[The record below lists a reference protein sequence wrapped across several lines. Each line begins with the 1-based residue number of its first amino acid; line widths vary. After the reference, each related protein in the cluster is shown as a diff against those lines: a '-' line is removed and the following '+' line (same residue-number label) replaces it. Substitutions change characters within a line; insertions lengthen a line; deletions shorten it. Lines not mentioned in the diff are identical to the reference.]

1 MHRDYR
7 FNNVKI
13 YAEITGWGK
22 CLPPAIMTNDD
33 LATFL
38 ETSDEWIETRTGI
51 KERRVSHVGT
61 SHLATIAAL
70 NALAAADVDPND
82 LDLILVG
89 TCTADEIIPN
99 VASAV
104 QQRIGAKYAAAFD
117 LNAACSS
124 FLYGMHYATQ
134 AIRTGAHKKVLII
147 GAERLTRILDW
158 TKRESAVLFG
168 DGAGAMVLEASESEC
183 GLLASHVTCDA
194 DARDVLALEFGLSFD
209 RFGFDGIMPFNF
221 VGQEIFK
228 RAVKGMNIAIEKVF
242 AETGLSTD
250 DIDSLIPHQANKRL
264 IDYLAKMCNVPE
276 DKTFINIQKYGNT
289 SSATLPI
296 AFCEAVEQGMVKP
309 GDTIVSAVFGG
320 GLTCGAGIIKWGQ
333 RITPKRDNNLQLESN
348 GQSAL
353 DLILPLHLNTKAAW
367 EKRQHD

>member
-1 MHRDYR
+1 
-7 FNNVKI
+7 VKI

-22 CLPPAIMTNDD
+22 CLPPAVMTNDD

-38 ETSDEWIETRTGI
+38 DTSDEWIRTRTGI
-51 KERRVSHVGT
+51 EERRVSEVGT
-61 SHLATIAAL
+61 SKLATVAARNAIAAAGL
-70 NALAAADVDPND
+70 DAND
-82 LDLILVG
+82 IDLIIVG
-89 TCTADEIIPN
+89 TCTPDEIIPN

-104 QQRIGAKYAAAFD
+104 QRDIGNKHAAAFD

-124 FLYGMHYATQ
+124 FLYGMHFATQ

-158 TKRESAVLFG
+158 TQRESAVLFG
-168 DGAGAMVLEASESEC
+168 DGAGAMVLEASTEES

-194 DARDVLALEFGLSFD
+194 DARDVLALEFGMSFD
-209 RFGFDGIMPFNF
+209 RFGFDGIMPFSF

-228 RAVKGMNIAIEKVF
+228 RAVKGMNTAVEKVF
-242 AETGLSTD
+242 EETGLTTE

-264 IDYLAKMCNVPE
+264 IDYLAKMCKVPE
-276 DKTFINIQKYGNT
+276 EKTVINIQKYGNT

-296 AFCEAVEQGMVKP
+296 AFCEAVEQGIVKP

-333 RITPKRDNNLQLESN
+333 RVTPIRDNNETLPSN
-348 GQSAL
+348 GKSAL
-353 DLILPLHLNTKAAW
+353 ELILPLHKGTKAAW
-367 EKRQHD
+367 EKRGNE

>member
-1 MHRDYR
+1 M
-7 FNNVKI
+7 KK

-22 CLPPAIMTNDD
+22 CLPPAVMTNDD

-38 ETSDEWIETRTGI
+38 DTSDEWIRTRTGI
-51 KERRVSHVGT
+51 EERRVSSVGT
-61 SHLATIAAL
+61 SKLATVAGR
-70 NALAAADVDPND
+70 NALAAAGLDAND

-89 TCTADEIIPN
+89 TCTPDEIIPN

-104 QQRIGAKYAAAFD
+104 QRDLGAKYAAAFD

-134 AIRTGAHKKVLII
+134 AIRTGVHKKVLII

-168 DGAGAMVLEASESEC
+168 DGAGAMVLEASDEEC

-194 DARDVLALEFGLSFD
+194 DARDVLALEFGMSFD

-228 RAVKGMNIAIEKVF
+228 RAVKGMNLAVEKVF
-242 AETGLSTD
+242 AETGLTTA

-264 IDYLAKMCNVPE
+264 IDYLAKMCKVPE
-276 DKTFINIQKYGNT
+276 EKTVINIQKYGNT

-296 AFCEAVEQGMVKP
+296 AFCEAVEQGIVKP

-333 RITPKRDNNLQLESN
+333 RVTPLQPNDEQLPSD
-348 GQSAL
+348 GQTAL
-353 DLILPLHLNTKAAW
+353 DLILPMHQKTKAAW
-367 EKRQHD
+367 ERREHE

>member
-1 MHRDYR
+1 
-7 FNNVKI
+7 VKI

-22 CLPPAIMTNDD
+22 CLPPAVMINDD

-38 ETSDEWIETRTGI
+38 ETSDEWIRTRTGI
-51 KERRVSHVGT
+51 EERRVSEVGT
-61 SHLATIAAL
+61 SKLATVAAR
-70 NALAAADVDPND
+70 NALAAAGLEAEDI
-82 LDLILVG
+82 DLIIVG
-89 TCTADEIIPN
+89 TCTPDEIIPN

-104 QQRIGAKYAAAFD
+104 QRDLGNKTAAAFD

-168 DGAGAMVLEASESEC
+168 DGAGAMVLEASENET

-194 DARDVLALEFGLSFD
+194 DARDVLALEFGMSFD

-228 RAVKGMNIAIEKVF
+228 RAVKGMNTAVEKVF
-242 AETGLSTD
+242 EETGLTTD

-264 IDYLAKMCNVPE
+264 IDYLAKMCKVPE
-276 DKTFINIQKYGNT
+276 EKTVINIQKYGNT

-296 AFCEAVEQGMVKP
+296 AFCEAVEQGIVKP

-333 RITPKRDNNLQLESN
+333 RVTPIRDNNEQLPSQ
-348 GQSAL
+348 GKSAL
-353 DLILPLHLNTKAAW
+353 DLILPLHEGTKAAW
-367 EKRQHD
+367 EKRGDE

>member
-1 MHRDYR
+1 M
-7 FNNVKI
+7 KI

-22 CLPPAIMTNDD
+22 CLPPAVMTNDD

-38 ETSDEWIETRTGI
+38 ETSDEWIRTRTGI
-51 KERRVSHVGT
+51 EERRVSEVGT
-61 SHLATIAAL
+61 SKLATVAAR
-70 NALAAADVDPND
+70 NALAAAGLEAEDI
-82 LDLILVG
+82 DLIIVG
-89 TCTADEIIPN
+89 TCTPDEIIPN

-104 QQRIGAKYAAAFD
+104 QRDLGNKTAAAFD

-168 DGAGAMVLEASESEC
+168 DGAGAMVLEASENEC

-194 DARDVLALEFGLSFD
+194 DARDVLALEFGMSFD
-209 RFGFDGIMPFNF
+209 RFGFDGIMSFNF

-228 RAVKGMNIAIEKVF
+228 RAVKGMNTAVEKVF
-242 AETGLSTD
+242 EETGLTTD

-264 IDYLAKMCNVPE
+264 IDYLAKMCKVPE
-276 DKTFINIQKYGNT
+276 EKTVINIQKYGNT

-296 AFCEAVEQGMVKP
+296 AFCEAVEQGIVKP

-333 RITPKRDNNLQLESN
+333 RVTPIRDNNEQLTSA
-348 GQSAL
+348 GKSAL
-353 DLILPLHLNTKAAW
+353 DLILPLHEGTKAAW
-367 EKRQHD
+367 EKRGDE

>member
-1 MHRDYR
+1 M
-7 FNNVKI
+7 KI

-38 ETSDEWIETRTGI
+38 ETSDEWIRTRTGI
-51 KERRVSHVGT
+51 EERRVSAVGT
-61 SHLATIAAL
+61 SKLATVAGR
-70 NALAAADVDPND
+70 NALAAAGVDAND
-82 LDLILVG
+82 IDLILVG
-89 TCTADEIIPN
+89 TCTPDEIIPN

-104 QQRIGAKYAAAFD
+104 QRDLGCKFAAAFD

-134 AIRTGAHKKVLII
+134 AIRTGVHKKVLII

-158 TKRESAVLFG
+158 TQRESAVLFG
-168 DGAGAMVLEASESEC
+168 DGAGAMVLEASETES

-194 DARDVLALEFGLSFD
+194 DARDVLALEFGMSFD
-209 RFGFDGIMPFNF
+209 RFNFDGIMPFNF

-228 RAVKGMNIAIEKVF
+228 RAVKGMNTAVEKVF
-242 AETGLSTD
+242 AETGLTTD

-264 IDYLAKMCNVPE
+264 IDYLAKMCKVPE
-276 DKTFINIQKYGNT
+276 EKTVINIQKYGNT

-296 AFCEAVEQGMVKP
+296 AFCEAVEQGIVKP

-333 RITPKRDNNLQLESN
+333 RVTPIRPNNEELPSD
-348 GQSAL
+348 GQTAL
-353 DLILPLHLNTKAAW
+353 DLILPMHERTKQAW
-367 EKRQHD
+367 KQRGHE